1 MSELLAVTPEDE
13 QTYSERYKV
22 VRCGFWWRVKIGD
35 GEQLVGKCYTET
47 DAMRLASELTRA
59 FWDGYSVGGAA
70 SAKESGMTVAGDGA
84 KQLGALM
91 REQRTGGPVP
101 FA

>member
-22 VRCGFWWRVKIGD
+22 VRCGFWWLVRIGD
-35 GEQLVGKCYTET
+35 GTQTVGKCYTRLE
-47 DAMRLASELTRA
+47 AMRLAAELLRA
-59 FWDGYSVGGAA
+59 FWDGYSAGGIS
-70 SAKESGMTVAGDGA
+70 SAKESGITVAGDGA